1 MMDAPPILKAETKN
15 GYHFKRYPH
24 DRATDASSETRLD
37 RINPFRLGGEVRQ
50 AEPSYFVVRHIVYQG
65 WWGMSSQ
72 FFCAGKIKKRHSQ
85 GGECPKKSTFSIIG
99 RPARFALI
107 VPQNPLGCKEILEI
121 PAARMALF

>member
-1 MMDAPPILKAETKN
+1 MDAPPILKAETKN

-50 AEPSYFVVRHIVYQG
+50 AEPSYFVVQRIVYQG

-72 FFCAGKIKKRHSQ
+72 FFCAGKIKK
-85 GGECPKKSTFSIIG
+85 
-99 RPARFALI
+99 
-107 VPQNPLGCKEILEI
+107 EILPEG
-121 PAARMALF
+121 RVSEKVYLFDHWPTG